1 MKGKIVNYTGGRHTQ
16 HPNKLVIIPEGVND
30 REEASKLLGKAVEW
44 TTPSGKKITG
54 KVVKVHGRNGSI
66 LVRFEKGLPGQA
78 LGTDVEIL

>member
-1 MKGKIVNYTGGRHTQ
+1 MRENIVNYTGGRHTQ
-16 HPNKLVIIPEGVND
+16 HPNKLVIIAEGISSK
-30 REEASKLLGKAVEW
+30 EEASKLIGRVVEW

-54 KVVKVHGRNGSI
+54 KVAKAHGGKGTI